1 MHRFYGHGIPGV
13 DPKLLTGKLIV
24 IEGADGSG
32 RSTQISRLTTWL
44 EAAGYPTVR
53 VGLRQS
59 ALVSP
64 ELEKA
69 RQGNIL
75 SPRTMCLFYATDFAD
90 QLEKVII
97 PALKA
102 GFVVLADR
110 YIYTLIARELVRGLE
125 EEWLENIFGIAI
137 VPDAVFYLDV
147 PPEELLQRTLAKYT
161 ALDYWESG
169 MDLGLSRDIYTSFL
183 KYQALMQKAF
193 QKLQKK
199 YGFITIDGTLS
210 IPEINQELKKRIS
223 QLL

>member
-90 QLEKVII
+90 QLEKANHPSIESRFC
-97 PALKA
+97 
-102 GFVVLADR
+102 GFGR
-110 YIYTLIARELVRGLE
+110 
-125 EEWLENIFGIAI
+125 
-137 VPDAVFYLDV
+137 
-147 PPEELLQRTLAKYT
+147 
-161 ALDYWESG
+161 
-169 MDLGLSRDIYTSFL
+169 
-183 KYQALMQKAF
+183 
-193 QKLQKK
+193 
-199 YGFITIDGTLS
+199 
-210 IPEINQELKKRIS
+210 
-223 QLL
+223 